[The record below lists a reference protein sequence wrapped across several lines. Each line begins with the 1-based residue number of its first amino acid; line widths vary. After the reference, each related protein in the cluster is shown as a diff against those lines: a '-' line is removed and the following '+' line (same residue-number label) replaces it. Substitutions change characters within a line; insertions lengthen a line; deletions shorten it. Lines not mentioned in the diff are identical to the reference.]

1 MIHFTMPCVGI
12 VCLNEATEIPGLAPG
27 ASTEISTALVL
38 LTPGYYV
45 ITANV
50 EPSGFDAHQE
60 NNSSSRGIMA
70 ALAQIHLPMV
80 SRFGSW

>member
-1 MIHFTMPCVGI
+1 
-12 VCLNEATEIPGLAPG
+12 
-27 ASTEISTALVL
+27 VL